1 MAVSMAAWRKNAKMS
16 QEEMAEKMGISR
28 DQYHKIE
35 TGKIEVKPF
44 YIYAFCQIVGC
55 KPDEISMPT
64 MSTKRSEEEST

>member
-1 MAVSMAAWRKNAKMS
+1 
-16 QEEMAEKMGISR
+16 MAEKMGISR

-55 KPDEISMPT
+55 KPEEISMPT
-64 MSTKRSEEEST
+64 MSTK